1 MFLNRTEDLKRYQQV
16 ILESLKLKKTKNVN
30 EDMKKKCKLYGGQA
44 DKRILIPEQVFR
56 GYLVSTLICQ
66 DCCNVSPRFESFL
79 DISLPVN
86 VEKSQ
91 PPAARRK
98 NSPEPICFS
107 MNNKGNKTSHNVD
120 AIDTAPQQ
128 QPSKKEQRNKKKKMR
143 KVSTKITH
151 TKQSEETTIAVT
163 STNNITVDG
172 VVVGTASIPSSSSL
186 LVDGGE
192 CDGVAITTPPE
203 DSASSSSGEQSDAD
217 VEDNLTDDKS
227 IDNRRAANRYDTNGN
242 STMEKIDD
250 RPENENKDVNIDD
263 HNIAKTG
270 GGEEIQTQ
278 MHELT
283 ISEKGRATLVRQSTS
298 NDDIGGC
305 CGAAVA
311 AATANNDRDEKIRQM
326 RRRTRIRTN
335 SYTDWST
342 TLASRYKCDENE
354 CSVQSCL
361 SGFTAVELMCGNN
374 KVGCDSC
381 TKIFNGENGKT
392 YNTNATK
399 QFLISSPP
407 AVMILHLKRFQ
418 VGPRYMFRK
427 LSKPVGFPFIL
438 DVAPFCATNVK
449 KLPNVKRHQKKLI
462 YSLYGIVEHSGSMH
476 GGHYT
481 AYVKVRS
488 AINADDPRWNFIPK
502 GSKAE
507 LAQSDEQEKRLE
519 SDLEKS
525 RERERRAMA
534 HEDADDSDDS
544 FSSSSS
550 SSDHQSTQPTD
561 NDNAVEPDI
570 KPLPGKWYYV
580 SDSQVREVNEDDV
593 QTAQAYLLFYERI
606 Y

>member
-1 MFLNRTEDLKRYQQV
+1 MR
-16 ILESLKLKKTKNVN
+16 
-30 EDMKKKCKLYGGQA
+30 KKCKMYGGQA
-44 DKRILIPEQVFR
+44 EKRILIPEQVFR

-66 DCCNVSPRFESFL
+66 DCLHVSPRFESFL

-98 NSPEPICFS
+98 NSPEPIILS
-107 MNNKGNKTSHNVD
+107 GNSKMNKILQNVD
-120 AIDTAPQQ
+120 ASSELTPQQ
-128 QPSKKEQRNKKKKMR
+128 SKKELRNKKKKMR
-143 KVSTKITH
+143 KITTKGA
-151 TKQSEETTIAVT
+151 TKQT
-163 STNNITVDG
+163 DG
-172 VVVGTASIPSSSSL
+172 VTVVSPTINS
-186 LVDGGE
+186 VGGAATKATSPTSATTDNE
-192 CDGVAITTPPE
+192 CDGGTTTP
-203 DSASSSSGEQSDAD
+203 SSGEQSDAD

-227 IDNRRAANRYDTNGN
+227 IDSRHMANRYDTYGN

-250 RPENENKDVNIDD
+250 RPENDNKDINSIEPNANKTKNDD
-263 HNIAKTG
+263 DATTSN
-270 GGEEIQTQ
+270 EIQTQ
-278 MHELT
+278 MLELT
-283 ISEKGRATLVRQSTS
+283 ISEKGRATLLRQSTS

-305 CGAAVA
+305 VA
-311 AATANNDRDEKIRQM
+311 ATNNDRDEKMRQM
-326 RRRTRIRTN
+326 RRRTRIRTF

-354 CSVQSCL
+354 CSIQSCL
-361 SGFTAVELMCGNN
+361 YGFTNVELMCGNN

-381 TKIFNGENGKT
+381 TNIFNGKNGKT
-392 YNTNATK
+392 INTNATK
-399 QFLISSPP
+399 QFLVSSPP

-427 LSKPVGFPFIL
+427 LSKHVGFPLIL

-449 KLPNVKRHQKKLI
+449 NLPNVKRHQKKLI

-481 AYVKVRS
+481 AYVKVRQP
-488 AINADDPRWNFIPK
+488 ITADDPRWNFIPK

-507 LAQSDEQEKRLE
+507 LDQSDEQEQRLE

-534 HEDADDSDDS
+534 NEDADDSDDS
-544 FSSSSS
+544 LFSSSSS
-550 SSDHQSTQPTD
+550 SEHQQTVNDD
-561 NDNAVEPDI
+561 NIEPDS

-593 QTAQAYLLFYERI
+593 QKAQAYLLFYERI